1 MWYVLFAIL
10 LFGLLIIVHELG
22 HFSVAR
28 LFHVKI
34 REFSIGMGPKLVW
47 GKSKKSG
54 TQYALRALPIG
65 GYVSMLGEDE
75 ASDEEGSFSAK
86 PVWQRI
92 LITAAGS
99 FSNLLIGFLIMAIL
113 VFSLDHLYSPTV
125 TSFGSAATSNAEGGL
140 EVGDT
145 LIRVG
150 PRRVHTAN
158 DMIYA
163 IGRYGTKP
171 VDLIVLRNGEKVKLE
186 DVVFPTY
193 TEQGILFG
201 DRDFNVKETPR
212 NLFSLLRHTWVQS
225 TMTVRMVYDS
235 LADLL
240 TGKYGIKEISGPV
253 GVTQVITETAK
264 SKDAQNI
271 LYLFV
276 VLAINLGIMNL
287 LPFPALDGGRLVFQ
301 LWEWITRKPIKPQ
314 IEGYIHFAGILI
326 LLAFMAVVSVKDI
339 IYLFR

>member
-10 LFGLLIIVHELG
+10 LFGILIIVHELG
-22 HFSVAR
+22 HFLTAR

-47 GKSKKSG
+47 GQSKKSG
-54 TQYALRALPIG
+54 TTYALRALPIG

-75 ASDEEGSFSAK
+75 ACEEEGSFSAK
-86 PVWQRI
+86 PVWQRF

-99 FSNLLIGFLIMAIL
+99 LTNLLIGFLIMAVL
-113 VFSLDHLYSPTV
+113 VFSLDHIFSPTV
-125 TSFGSAATSNAEGGL
+125 TSFGPQSTSNAEGGL

-145 LIRVG
+145 ILRVG

-163 IGRYGTKP
+163 IGRYGTEQ
-171 VDLIVLRNGEKVKLE
+171 VDLIVLRNGEKMKLE
-186 DVVFPTY
+186 DVSFPTY
-193 TEQGILFG
+193 TEHGIVFG
-201 DRDFNVKETPR
+201 DRDFNVMETDR
-212 NLFSLLRHTWVQS
+212 NVFTLLRHTWYQS

-235 LADLL
+235 LGDLL
-240 TGKYGIKEISGPV
+240 TGKYGIEEVSGPV

-264 SKDAQNI
+264 SKDVDNI

-276 VLAINLGIMNL
+276 ILAINLGIMNL

-301 LWEWITRKPIKPQ
+301 IWEWISGKPVKTQ

-326 LLAFMAVVSVKDI
+326 LLALMAVISVKDI

>member
-10 LFGLLIIVHELG
+10 LFGILIIVHELG
-22 HFSVAR
+22 HFLTAR
-28 LFHVKI
+28 LFHVTI

-47 GKSKKSG
+47 GQSKKSG
-54 TQYALRALPIG
+54 TLYALRALPIG

-75 ASDEEGSFSAK
+75 ASDDEGSFSGK
-86 PVWQRI
+86 PVWQRF

-99 FSNLLIGFLIMAIL
+99 LSNLLLGFLIMAFL
-113 VFSLDHLYSPTV
+113 VFSMEHIYSPTV
-125 TSFGSAATSNAEGGL
+125 TSFGAKATSNAEGGL

-163 IGRYGTKP
+163 IGRYGTEP
-171 VDLIVLRNGEKVKLE
+171 VDLIVLRNGEKMKLE

-193 TEQGILFG
+193 TEQGIAFG
-201 DRDFNVKETPR
+201 DRDFNVRETDR
-212 NLFSLLRHTWVQS
+212 NVFTLLRHTWYQS

-235 LADLL
+235 LGDLL
-240 TGKYGIKEISGPV
+240 TGKYGIKEVSGPV

-264 SKDAQNI
+264 SKDFDNL

-301 LWEWITRKPIKPQ
+301 LWEWITRKPVKPE

-326 LLAFMAVVSVKDI
+326 LLAFMAIISVKDI

>member
-10 LFGLLIIVHELG
+10 LFGILIIVHELG
-22 HFSVAR
+22 HFLTAR
-28 LFHVKI
+28 LFHVTI

-47 GKSKKSG
+47 GQSKKSG
-54 TQYALRALPIG
+54 TLYALRALPIG

-75 ASDEEGSFSAK
+75 ASDDEGSFSGK
-86 PVWQRI
+86 PVWQRF

-99 FSNLLIGFLIMAIL
+99 FSNLLLGFLIMAFL
-113 VFSLDHLYSPTV
+113 VFSMEHIYSPTV
-125 TSFGSAATSNAEGGL
+125 TSFGAKATSNAEGGL

-163 IGRYGTKP
+163 IGRYGTEP
-171 VDLIVLRNGEKVKLE
+171 VDLIVLRNGEKMKLE

-193 TEQGILFG
+193 TEQGIVFG
-201 DRDFNVKETPR
+201 DRDFNVRGTDR
-212 NLFSLLRHTWVQS
+212 NVFTLLRHTWYQS

-235 LADLL
+235 LGDLL
-240 TGKYGIKEISGPV
+240 TGKYGIKEVSGPV

-264 SKDAQNI
+264 SKDFDNL

-301 LWEWITRKPIKPQ
+301 LWEWITKKPVKPE

-326 LLAFMAVVSVKDI
+326 LLAFMAIISVKDI